1 MPKVTVPFVSGAR
14 TPAASTTPANT
25 STDVLADNMAPSPAN
40 QSIEMEEIENYL
52 QANAEIRND

>member
-1 MPKVTVPFVSGAR
+1 MTLPFVSGTR

-25 STDVLADNMAPSPAN
+25 STDVLADHMAPSPAN

-52 QANAEIRND
+52 QANAEIRSD